1 MSLLRIEGLTKRY
14 APNDPPAVDD
24 LTITVEKGEIVA
36 LLGPSGCGKTTTI
49 RLIAGFE
56 VPDAGEIEV
65 GGELMAGAKAFV
77 PPERRGVGVVFQ
89 DYALFP
95 HLTVEQNIAFG
106 LRGLDAKSKEERLE
120 TIIESVELGP
130 FAKRY
135 PHELSGG
142 QQQRVALARALAPQP
157 ALLLLDEP
165 LGALD
170 AQLKKEMIVELKVL
184 QRQLGVTTLYITHD
198 QAQAMTVADELAV
211 MKDGRIEQIGP
222 PELVYRRPRSRF
234 VASFLGQALVLE
246 GHVRSGQVET
256 ALGTFPMFR
265 PDGKV
270 TLAFRPEDLQIDPF
284 GTIRGRLIHRMFL
297 GDGGELYLVDVNGL
311 RVRCTCP
318 ANGIWPHQV
327 GEDVGLTIVQTPA
340 TLEE

>member
-24 LTITVEKGEIVA
+24 LSLTVEKGEIVA

-198 QAQAMTVADELAV
+198 QAQAMTVADELVV
-211 MKDGRIEQIGP
+211 MKDGRLEQVGP

-270 TLAFRPEDLQIDPF
+270 MRRPCSSSQLF
-284 GTIRGRLIHRMFL
+284 GGSGRS
-297 GDGGELYLVDVNGL
+297 G
-311 RVRCTCP
+311 
-318 ANGIWPHQV
+318 
-327 GEDVGLTIVQTPA
+327 
-340 TLEE
+340 